1 MYPRPLKSQTSA
13 VVDFVDGSASRV
25 GLSEDGLSLIRAV
38 GEGAARLEL
47 NDPLPRRVWGSAP
60 CRGFYCLQG
69 MLEVPHFMAARFQE
83 QVIHEVWVE
92 VTRSHNRL
100 RMVMSIGQLPH
111 KH

>member
-1 MYPRPLKSQTSA
+1 M
-13 VVDFVDGSASRV
+13 
-25 GLSEDGLSLIRAV
+25 
-38 GEGAARLEL
+38 
-47 NDPLPRRVWGSAP
+47 RVWGSAP